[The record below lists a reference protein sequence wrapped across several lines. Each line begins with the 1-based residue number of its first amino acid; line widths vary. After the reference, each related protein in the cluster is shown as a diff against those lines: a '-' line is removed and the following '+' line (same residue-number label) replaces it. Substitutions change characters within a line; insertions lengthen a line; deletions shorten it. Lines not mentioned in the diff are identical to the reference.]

1 MYQYSLTYY
10 IELFTQ
16 SITKSDKSPNL
27 TLRLKNLKNYFL
39 YSLYSN
45 ICRSL
50 FEKDKLLL
58 SFLLCTRLAEF
69 KKEITNDALR
79 FLLTGGVALDGSLPD
94 KPKNS
99 DWLSQKS
106 WGEIYRLSRMDR
118 FDVVLKNIQGNPD
131 LWKKI
136 YDSKEPQNEKMPQEI
151 EEAFTHFE
159 RLLILR
165 AIRPDKMIP
174 ACQNYVVG
182 ELGEKFI
189 SPPPF
194 DLAKIYADSNSTSP
208 LIFILSP
215 GSDPFASLSSFAQA
229 KKRIIKPISLGQ
241 GQGPVAEK
249 MIQEG
254 QKTGD
259 WVVLQN
265 CHLAVTWMPTLERI
279 CEDISPDPEQTK
291 PDFRLWLTSYP
302 SDKFP
307 TAILQN
313 GVKMTNEPPKGLK
326 ANLTGSYLTDPISS
340 E

>member
-1 MYQYSLTYY
+1 M
-10 IELFTQ
+10 
-16 SITKSDKSPNL
+16 
-27 TLRLKNLKNYFL
+27 
-39 YSLYSN
+39 
-45 ICRSL
+45 
-50 FEKDKLLL
+50 
-58 SFLLCTRLAEF
+58 
-69 KKEITNDALR
+69 R
-79 FLLTGGVALDGSLPD
+79 FMLTGGVPLNDYLPD
-94 KPKNS
+94 KPNNS
-99 DWLSQKS
+99 NWISQKS
-106 WGEIYRLSRMDR
+106 WGEIYRLSLMEK
-118 FDVVLKNIQGNPD
+118 FDSLLKSFQTKTD
-131 LWKKI
+131 EWKKI
-136 YDSKEPQNEKMPQEI
+136 YDSKEPQNEKMPGEI
-151 EEAFTHFE
+151 QDIFTSFE
-159 RLLILR
+159 KLLILR
-165 AIRPDKMIP
+165 TIRPEKMIP
-174 ACQNYVVG
+174 ACQNYIVG

-194 DLAKIYADSNSTSP
+194 DLAKVYSDSNSTSP

-279 CEDISPDPEQTK
+279 CEEISPDPEITK

-307 TAILQN
+307 TSILQN

-340 E
+340 EEFFEGNKNQPENYKVLIFALSFFHAVIQERRKYGPLGWNIPY